1 MNSAITLPLLT
12 METLPVGTILA
23 ANPAVAKARNKKTT
37 KNICRDVFFR
47 FTSIVNLLTALINE
61 SNNSL
66 QA

>member
-1 MNSAITLPLLT
+1 

-23 ANPAVAKARNKKTT
+23 ANPAVAKAKNKKTKKT
-37 KNICRDVFFR
+37 ICLDVFFLI
-47 FTSIVNLLTALINE
+47 TSIVNLPNAQIDE